1 MIAKPEWMGPA
12 TIFAPLQA
20 TRCLKNREFRLY
32 AYLVA
37 TDAAMKGNSFPNITT
52 IADHFGWCTRTVNRG
67 LARLFE
73 QGFIVTTQSRNDG
86 KFAHNHY
93 HIADPQKS
101 TVRQVGR
108 ANTAVRGRSAVSTGA
123 VQVPIAERKPMEPSR
138 PPKVSLMTEAQ
149 WEERGRPDN
158 GSLYQYVRRS
168 DGSLRRVD
176 GDWGKREGIMAPG
189 GLYAEDFKKRKS
201 GYLRAAGLA
210 A

>member
-1 MIAKPEWMGPA
+1 
-12 TIFAPLQA
+12 
-20 TRCLKNREFRLY
+20 
-32 AYLVA
+32 
-37 TDAAMKGNSFPNITT
+37 
-52 IADHFGWCTRTVNRG
+52 
-67 LARLFE
+67 
-73 QGFIVTTQSRNDG
+73 
-86 KFAHNHY
+86 
-93 HIADPQKS
+93 
-101 TVRQVGR
+101 
-108 ANTAVRGRSAVSTGA
+108 
-123 VQVPIAERKPMEPSR
+123 
-138 PPKVSLMTEAQ
+138 MTEAQ

>member
-12 TIFAPLQA
+12 TIYAPLQA
-20 TRCLKNREFRLY
+20 TRCLKSRERVLY

-37 TDAAMKGNSFPNITT
+37 TDAAMKGDAFPNITT
-52 IADHFGWCTRTVNRG
+52 IADHLGWCTRTVNRG

-101 TVRQVGR
+101 TVRQFGR
-108 ANTAVRGRSAVSTGA
+108 ANTAVRCRSAVSTGA
-123 VQVPIAERKPMEPSR
+123 VQVPIAERKPMAQVKREIPAE
-138 PPKVSLMTEAQ
+138 KEA
-149 WEERGRPDN
+149 EFI
-158 GSLYQYVRRS
+158 L
-168 DGSLRRVD
+168 VD
-176 GDWGKREGIMAPG
+176 GKRYPAG
-189 GLYAEDFKKRKS
+189 GWVALGARASREPPKRKS

>member
-12 TIFAPLQA
+12 TIYAPLQV
-20 TRCLKNREFRLY
+20 TRCLKSRERVLY

-37 TDAAMKGNSFPNITT
+37 TDAAMKGDAYPNITT
-52 IADHFGWCTRTVNRG
+52 IAEHLGWCTRTVNRG

-73 QGFIVTTQSRNDG
+73 QGFIVTTQSRNEG

-108 ANTAVRGRSAVSTGA
+108 ANTAVRGRIAVSVGA
-123 VQVPIAERKPMEPSR
+123 VQVPIPERMPMQQVKREIPAEKEPEFI
-138 PPKVSLMTEAQ
+138 L
-149 WEERGRPDN
+149 
-158 GSLYQYVRRS
+158 
-168 DGSLRRVD
+168 VD
-176 GDWGKREGIMAPG
+176 GKRYPTDGWVALGARASREPP
-189 GLYAEDFKKRKS
+189 KRKS